1 MGSLSFLMLL
11 LIGIGLL
18 MGGWGAVMLFDPDTA
33 WSLQEWSNRN
43 NGVKSERT
51 QEWEAGQGIGGIG
64 LIIFGIAMFVF
75 AIYLYGEFASS
86 SASQEK
92 TASEI
97 VTTNQSK
104 ASQLDQLFA
113 TTLSDLKDNDLRG
126 VQHIPWQDAQHTNI
140 DIVYGRCE
148 SGDFYAYIF
157 HINDFGYEE
166 IYGYV
171 PNSVPE
177 SCKPRGMAI
186 STYVTK
192 PVLDIGSGWY
202 QVYATERLEELITPT
217 RRPPTVT
224 PNATQLQAT
233 LDLAIQQQVATAR
246 ANPDFA
252 ITQTIAA
259 AVQATIQALPNPK

>member
-11 LIGIGLL
+11 LVGIGLL

-33 WSLQEWSNRN
+33 WNLQEWSNRN

-64 LIIFGIAMFVF
+64 LIIFGIVMFVL
-75 AIYLYGEFASS
+75 AIYIYGEFSS
-86 SASQEK
+86 STASHEL
-92 TASEI
+92 TTSEI
-97 VTTNQSK
+97 VATNQSK

-113 TTLSDLKDNDLRG
+113 TTLSNLKANDLRG
-126 VQHIPWQDAQHTNI
+126 VQHTTWQDAQHFNI

-148 SGDFYAYIF
+148 SGDFYAYFF
-157 HINDFGYEE
+157 HINDFGYQE

-171 PNSVPE
+171 PNNTPQT
-177 SCKPRGMAI
+177 CKPLGMAM

-192 PVLDIGSGWY
+192 PVIDLGAGWY
-202 QVYATERLEELITPT
+202 QVYATELLERLITPT
-217 RRPPTVT
+217 PLPPTIT
-224 PNATQLQAT
+224 PNATQLQTT
-233 LDLAIQQQVATAR
+233 LDVAIQQQVATAR

-252 ITQTIAA
+252 ITQTVAA
-259 AVQATIQALPNPK
+259 AVQATIQTLPKPK